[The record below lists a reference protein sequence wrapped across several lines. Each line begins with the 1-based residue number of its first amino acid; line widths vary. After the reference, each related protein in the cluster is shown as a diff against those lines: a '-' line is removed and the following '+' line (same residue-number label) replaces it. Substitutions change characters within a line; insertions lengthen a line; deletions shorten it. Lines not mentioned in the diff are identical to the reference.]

1 MDGTA
6 LLRPI
11 QALYEAY
18 IEKTRQLERDKKL
31 GDGWMGL
38 KPGPKDDPCH
48 GQFARDLEQ
57 ALAALLAAEP
67 SSVGTREVLAYIYRA
82 PKTLT
87 APLTATWMFQAV
99 HGLTAPLISRL
110 DAADAQALRD
120 EYKRLY
126 RRWDRLPTQKKT
138 LDALEKAAGQ

>member
-6 LLRPI
+6 FLRPI

-18 IEKTRQLERDKKL
+18 IEKARQLERDKKL

-48 GQFARDLEQ
+48 GQFAQDLEQ
-57 ALAALLAAEP
+57 ALAELLAAEP
-67 SSVGTREVLAYIYRA
+67 SSAGTYEVLAYVYRA
-82 PKTLT
+82 PKALS

-99 HGLTAPLISRL
+99 HGLTEPLISRL
-110 DAADAQALRD
+110 DRADARALRD

-126 RRWDRLPTQKKT
+126 RRWDRLPTQKQT
-138 LDALEKAAGQ
+138 LDALEKAAGK